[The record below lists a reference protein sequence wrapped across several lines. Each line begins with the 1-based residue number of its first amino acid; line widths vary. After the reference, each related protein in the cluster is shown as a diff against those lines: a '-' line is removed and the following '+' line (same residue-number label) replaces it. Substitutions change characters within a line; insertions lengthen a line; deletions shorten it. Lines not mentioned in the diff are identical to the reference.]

1 VVALFMIA
9 HPCGRPFYGHP
20 ALWSPFFYYTL
31 TPILTAKNCPFCMN
45 IQLSFSLTADEYVN
59 LMRYIVNWRRY
70 AWLMGFALLFVGVQ
84 VFLNG
89 LQALLYLLVIVVFA
103 IFMYF
108 STQRSIR
115 KVFEMSPHLNLPLR
129 YHITEDEFQVIT
141 DEVQNSYTWDAF
153 WKAREVP
160 EWFLLHQN
168 ERVYNYVP
176 KRAFNSPAEVEEFR
190 KFLVMKGLL

>member
-1 VVALFMIA
+1 
-9 HPCGRPFYGHP
+9 
-20 ALWSPFFYYTL
+20 
-31 TPILTAKNCPFCMN
+31 MN
-45 IQLSFSLTADEYVN
+45 IQLQFTLTAAEYVN

-89 LQALLYLLVIVVFA
+89 PQALLYLLVIVVFA

-141 DEVQNSYTWDAF
+141 DEVQNSYPWDMF

>member
-1 VVALFMIA
+1 
-9 HPCGRPFYGHP
+9 
-20 ALWSPFFYYTL
+20 
-31 TPILTAKNCPFCMN
+31 MN

-129 YHITEDEFQVIT
+129 YHITEDEFLVIT